1 MLYARQQPCHQQ
13 LCSNFE
19 CLEDIIED
27 YRNGTVLGH
36 GHCEAN
42 SQWSEIAK
50 FSSPPTVAYKL
61 LHWHVAVILK
71 TFKLSYINN
80 CFVQF

>member
-1 MLYARQQPCHQQ
+1 MQG
-13 LCSNFE
+13 SNPVTNNFVAISSAWRIKFRITIVE
-19 CLEDIIED
+19 LFSV
-27 YRNGTVLGH
+27 TAV
-36 GHCEAN
+36 AKP
-42 SQWSEIAK
+42 IAK
-50 FSSPPTVAYKL
+50 EVRLPNFYPSPPTVAYKL